1 MEEGLMEDGGT
12 LTGTRDCSVDEADI
26 FSSFAV
32 LRWDGWAPAAAV
44 QRPAAQGLASA
55 AQIK

>member
-1 MEEGLMEDGGT
+1 MEDGGT

>member
-1 MEEGLMEDGGT
+1 MEGHWPGHV
-12 LTGTRDCSVDEADI
+12 TGDCSVDEADI